1 MAISLRSDKYS
12 RIFQRMVTGLQI
24 AKNQEAFMRFM
35 TLTTAR
41 RVLRPIENSFNLL
54 KMRIQRATYK
64 KDGFKGFKFNRYFKL
79 RTSEGF
85 GVLHIIYWGRF
96 IPQNW
101 LSKNW
106 HNIHGAK
113 IVDIR
118 KCYSRRRKVNGLVGY
133 LLSRYLQRQP
143 IERMSY
149 GWKWAW
155 LGFCKS
161 WVKIKEIYG
170 QMKRSQIS
178 SMRLLSTYII
188 QLKTHWNNGF
198 YTKTTFSAPKYN
210 FQGLFSNQSVRAW
223 QTILWQPPSTTRM
236 TKIDKFV

>member
-1 MAISLRSDKYS
+1 
-12 RIFQRMVTGLQI
+12 
-24 AKNQEAFMRFM
+24 MRFM

-41 RVLRPIENSFNLL
+41 RMKRTIEQSFDVL
-54 KMRIQRATYK
+54 KMRILRATVK
-64 KDGFKGFKFNRYFKL
+64 KDGFLGFKFNRYFKL
-79 RTSEGF
+79 RTSEGY

-96 IPQNW
+96 IPQRW

-106 HNIHGAK
+106 DDIHGAK

-161 WVKIKEIYG
+161 WRKFKEIYG
-170 QMKRSQIS
+170 QMRKTTVS
-178 SMRLLSTYII
+178 SMRLLNTYKIRLI
-188 QLKTHWNNGF
+188 THWNNGF
-198 YTKTTFSAPKYN
+198 YRKTVFIAPKLN

-223 QTILWQPPSTTRM
+223 QTLLWQPLSTTRM
-236 TKIDKFV
+236 TKIDKYL